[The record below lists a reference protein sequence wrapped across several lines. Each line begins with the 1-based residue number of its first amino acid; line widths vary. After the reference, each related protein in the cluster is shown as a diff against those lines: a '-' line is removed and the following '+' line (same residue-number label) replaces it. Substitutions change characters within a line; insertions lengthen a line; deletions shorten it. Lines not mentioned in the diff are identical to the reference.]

1 MLKWHST
8 TSLHAIISPKFN
20 PHHFDFKLSN
30 NLGVYIESY
39 TSFAWLNFL

>member
-30 NLGVYIESY
+30 SLGVYIESY
-39 TSFAWLNFL
+39 TGFAWLNFL